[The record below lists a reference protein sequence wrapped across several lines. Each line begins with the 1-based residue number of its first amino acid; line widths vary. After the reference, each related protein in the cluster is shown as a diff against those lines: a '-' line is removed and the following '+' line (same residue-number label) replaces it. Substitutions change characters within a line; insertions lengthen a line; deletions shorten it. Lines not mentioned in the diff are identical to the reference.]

1 MRLSIAMSLFLLC
14 AMTALGQDLVRVSL
28 DDAVALAL
36 KNNLSLQASR
46 IGTETKKRKA
56 DTAWNVLVPTVEIA
70 GTLARSNVAAATTG
84 FLPVRLW
91 TLPPPDNMLYG
102 VSPYSM
108 ELPQWS
114 VSGSLS
120 VSLNINFALFEGI
133 RNLKLEYEGGLVSYE
148 AAKSQLERDVRKA
161 YYQILLLQQNIEL
174 MNENLRA
181 AERRVELARANYEAG
196 LVPELNLLQAQ
207 VAMENLK
214 PAINEMGNT
223 MQVLLVSFVMT
234 LGLPRGSQVE
244 LSPAEIPVFGPLN
257 IEDLVTKASAG
268 KPEIQELRQNIIIME
283 SRRKM
288 LTHQAYTPYLSLGW
302 NADPTFQGNPWKDPW
317 FNLDNWK
324 QRSGMFRVTLGFRL
338 NSLLPFSSESQ
349 GIKDLDDTI
358 RTLNINLGL
367 LIRGAE
373 VEIYNSVSQL
383 EKSQVTV
390 EALRRTV
397 ELAERTYRLTEE
409 AYHAG
414 LSDLLEV
421 QNAELEMHKARLE
434 VVKETNNYLMG
445 LLDLEY
451 AIGVPLGTLFG
462 SQE

>member
-1 MRLSIAMSLFLLC
+1 MRPPLAIPLFLVC
-14 AMTALGQDLVRVSL
+14 AISAFGQDMVRVTI
-28 DDAVALAL
+28 DEAVALAL
-36 KNNLSLQASR
+36 RNNLSLQASR

-70 GTLARSNVAAATTG
+70 GTLARSNVATSSTG

-91 TLPPPDNMLYG
+91 TLSPPDNMVYG
-102 VSPYSM
+102 VSPYTID
-108 ELPQWS
+108 LPQWS

-133 RNLKLEYEGGLVSYE
+133 RNLRLEYEGGLVSYE
-148 AAKSQLERDVRKA
+148 AAKSQLERDVRKS

-174 MNENLRA
+174 VNENLRA
-181 AERRVELARANYEAG
+181 AERRVELARANFEAG
-196 LVPELNLLQAQ
+196 LAPELTLLQAQ

-214 PAINEMGNT
+214 PAINEMGNS

-234 LGLPRGSQVE
+234 LGLPRGTQIE
-244 LSPAEIPVFGPLN
+244 LGPAEIPPFAPLD
-257 IEDLVTKASAG
+257 IEDLVAKASSG

-302 NADPTFQGNPWKDPW
+302 NADPTFQGDPWKDPW

-349 GIKDLDDTI
+349 GIKDVDDTL

-367 LIRGAE
+367 LIRSAE
-373 VEIYNSVSQL
+373 VSIYNAVSQL

-397 ELAERTYRLTEE
+397 ELAEKTYRLTEE

-421 QNAELEMHKARLE
+421 QNAELELHKARLE

-451 AIGVPLGTLFG
+451 AIGVPQGTLFG
-462 SQE
+462 SQK

>member
-1 MRLSIAMSLFLLC
+1 
-14 AMTALGQDLVRVSL
+14 MTAFGQDLVQVSI

-56 DTAWNVLVPTVEIA
+56 DTAWNVLVPTVELS
-70 GTLARSNVAAATTG
+70 GTLARSNVASSATG
-84 FLPVRLW
+84 FLPERLW
-91 TLPPPDNMLYG
+91 SLPPPANMLYG
-102 VSPYSM
+102 VVPYTID
-108 ELPQWS
+108 LPQWS
-114 VSGSLS
+114 VSGALS
-120 VSLNINFALFEGI
+120 VSLNINFALIEGI
-133 RNLKLEYEGGLVSYE
+133 RNLRLDYEGGLVSYE

-181 AERRVELARANYEAG
+181 AERRVELARANYGAG
-196 LVPELNLLQAQ
+196 LAPELSLLQAQ

-214 PAINEMGNT
+214 PAINELGNT

-234 LGLPRGSQVE
+234 LGLPRGTQIA
-244 LSPAEIPVFGPLN
+244 LSPAQIPSFGFLD
-257 IEDLVTKASAG
+257 IADLVTKASSG
-268 KPEIQELRQNIIIME
+268 KPEIQELRQNLIIME

-288 LTHQAYTPYLSLGW
+288 LAYQAYTPFLSLGW
-302 NADPTFQGNPWKDPW
+302 NADPTFQGDPWKDPW

-338 NSLLPFSSESQ
+338 NSLLPFSSEAQ
-349 GIKDLDDTI
+349 AIKDLDDTI
-358 RTLNINLGL
+358 RTLNINLGQL
-367 LIRGAE
+367 VRGAE

-409 AYHAG
+409 AYNAG
-414 LSDLLEV
+414 LVDLLEV
-421 QNAELEMHKARLE
+421 QNAELELRKARLE

-462 SQE
+462 SEE

>member
-1 MRLSIAMSLFLLC
+1 MRLSIAIPLFLLC

-70 GTLARSNVAAATTG
+70 GTLARSNVATSTTG

-91 TLPPPDNMLYG
+91 TLPPPDNMIYG
-102 VSPYSM
+102 VTPYTID
-108 ELPQWS
+108 LPRWS

-120 VSLNINFALFEGI
+120 VSLNINFALLEGI

-196 LVPELNLLQAQ
+196 LAPELTLLQAQ

-214 PAINEMGNT
+214 PAINEIGNT

-234 LGLPRGSQVE
+234 LGLPRGSHIE
-244 LSPAEIPVFGPLN
+244 LSPAEIPPFVPLN
-257 IEDLVTKASAG
+257 IEDLVTKASSG

-288 LTHQAYTPYLSLGW
+288 LVYQAYTPYLSLGW
-302 NADPTFQGNPWKDPW
+302 NADPTFQGDPWKDPW
-317 FNLDNWK
+317 FKLDNWK
-324 QRSGMFRVTLGFRL
+324 QRSGMFRLTLGFRL
-338 NSLLPFSSESQ
+338 NSLLPFSSEAQ

-358 RTLNINLGL
+358 RTLNINLGQ

-383 EKSQVTV
+383 EKSQATV

-397 ELAERTYRLTEE
+397 ELAERTYRLTED

-421 QNAELEMHKARLE
+421 QNAELELHKARLE

-451 AIGVPLGTLFG
+451 AIGVPQGTLLG